1 MFRSRRLKEFDIM
14 ARNISKST
22 TRLTE
27 ANNSIASEIA
37 EIRRLPVLIH
47 QAREVLSS
55 EFRPVFL
62 IHDITD
68 PQWRVL
74 RILLNQPG
82 IDTTNL
88 AARSQLLGPSL
99 SRIIRD
105 LTERGLMRRQS
116 DPADARRSFH
126 FLTPT
131 GEALIAEVSPYFTPI
146 YERLRDKLGA
156 ERVKTLNDALEALL
170 GALDRTTDPAAG

>member
-1 MFRSRRLKEFDIM
+1 M
-14 ARNISKST
+14 ARNSRKNTIH
-22 TRLTE
+22 LTE
-27 ANNSIASEIA
+27 TNNESASEIT
-37 EIRRLPVLIH
+37 EIRRLPVLLH

-55 EFRPVFL
+55 QFRPVFL

-82 IDTTNL
+82 IDTTSL
-88 AARSQLLGPSL
+88 ASRSHLLGPSL

-105 LTERGLMRRQS
+105 LTERGLIRRQS
-116 DPADARRSFH
+116 DPSDARRSFH
-126 FLTPT
+126 FITES
-131 GEALIAEVSPYFTPI
+131 GERLIEEVSPYFSPI
-146 YERLRDKLGA
+146 YERLQGKLGA

-170 GALDRTTDPAAG
+170 EALDRQAETANG

>member
-1 MFRSRRLKEFDIM
+1 M
-14 ARNISKST
+14 ARNSRKNTSN
-22 TRLTE
+22 LTE
-27 ANNSIASEIA
+27 TNNEIVSEIT
-37 EIRRLPVLIH
+37 EIRRLPVLLH

-55 EFRPVFL
+55 QFRPVFL

-88 AARSQLLGPSL
+88 ASRSHLLGPSL

-105 LTERGLMRRQS
+105 LTERGLIRRQS
-116 DPADARRSFH
+116 DPSDARRSFH
-126 FLTPT
+126 FLTEP
-131 GEALIAEVSPYFTPI
+131 GERLIEEVSPYFSPI
-146 YERLRDKLGA
+146 YERLRSKLGT

-170 GALDRTTDPAAG
+170 EALDRSTETAEG